1 LAVHFERGRDYRRAV
16 QYLQQAAETAL
27 RRYAYPEAIAR
38 LTKGL
43 ELLSILP
50 ESPERTRQ
58 ELELQLTLGPAL
70 MATKGPAAP
79 EVGKAYTRALDLCR
93 HIGETPRLFPVLR
106 GLWEFHQMQGEYQT
120 ARGLGEQLLRLA
132 QSLQDTVLLLVAHQ
146 VLGETLFWLGE
157 FAAAREHAEQGIA
170 LYDPQ
175 QHRSLAF
182 LYGGYDPG
190 VACLCW
196 AALNL
201 WHLGYPDQALQRSHA
216 ALTLA
221 QELAHPHCLATALH
235 WAVWVHQFRGE
246 GQTAQERA
254 EAVMALSAEQGFTL
268 RLASGMILRGWALVA
283 QGHQEE
289 GIAQIRH
296 GMAAWWAT
304 GSAARPSNLGL
315 LAEAYGRIGQI
326 EEGLNVLAEALAV
339 VSRTGERYCEAD
351 LYRLKGEFL
360 LRRAEQGASRTA
372 PPATESLTGGEQGG
386 ATDVQPLRIEAETCL
401 CHALDIARQQQAKSL
416 ELRAVM
422 SLARLWQQQG
432 KRAAAREL
440 LAPVYSWFTEGF
452 DTADLQEAKAL
463 LDQ

>member
-1 LAVHFERGRDYRRAV
+1 
-16 QYLQQAAETAL
+16 
-27 RRYAYPEAIAR
+27 
-38 LTKGL
+38 
-43 ELLSILP
+43 
-50 ESPERTRQ
+50 
-58 ELELQLTLGPAL
+58 
-70 MATKGPAAP
+70 
-79 EVGKAYTRALDLCR
+79 
-93 HIGETPRLFPVLR
+93 
-106 GLWEFHQMQGEYQT
+106 MQGEHQT
-120 ARGLGEQLLRLA
+120 ARELGEQLLRLA
-132 QSLQDTVLLLVAHQ
+132 QSLQDPALLLVAHH
-146 VLGETLFWLGE
+146 VLGDTLFWLGE

-190 VACLCW
+190 VGCLCK

-201 WHLGYPDQALQRSHA
+201 WHLGYPDQALQRSHE

-221 QELAHPHCLATALH
+221 QELAHPHSLAIALN
-235 WAVWVHQFRGE
+235 WAVWVYQFRRE
-246 GQTAQERA
+246 EQRAQERA
-254 EAVMALSAEQGFTL
+254 EAMIALSAEQGFAL
-268 RLASGMILRGWALVA
+268 RLAGGMILRGWALVA

-304 GSAARPSNLGL
+304 GSTLTRLSFLGL
-315 LAEAYGRIGQI
+315 LAEAYGRTGQI
-326 EEGLNVLAEALAV
+326 EEGLNVLAEALAAAH
-339 VSRTGERYCEAD
+339 STGERYCEAD

-360 LRRAEQGASRTA
+360 LRQAEQGASRTA
-372 PPATESLTGGEQGG
+372 PPATESLAEGEQGA

-416 ELRAVM
+416 ELRAAM

-432 KRAAAREL
+432 KRAAACEL

-452 DTADLQEAKAL
+452 DTVDLQEAKAL
-463 LDQ
+463 LDQL